1 MPRIRQNAERDAMKD
16 LLGEINAQSA
26 RYGYRSQ
33 EALGTA
39 LGVCQATAG
48 NYLKRPETIRLSALR
63 AMVKVLRL
71 DPVVMLRAL
80 GYSTRD
86 IQNISKH
93 KEEPQ

>member
-1 MPRIRQNAERDAMKD
+1 MPRIRQNAEKDALKD

-33 EALGTA
+33 EALGAA

-48 NYLKRPETIRLSALR
+48 NYLRKPETIRLSALR

-80 GYSTRD
+80 GYSSKD
-86 IQNISKH
+86 IQNISNR

>member
-1 MPRIRQNAERDAMKD
+1 MPRIRQNAEKDALKD

-26 RYGYRSQ
+26 RYGYRTQ
-33 EALGTA
+33 EALGSA

-48 NYLKRPETIRLSALR
+48 NYLKRPETSRLSALR

-80 GYSTRD
+80 GYTTKE
-86 IQNISKH
+86 IQSISKST
-93 KEEPQ
+93 